1 MVKKLQYGD
10 TELRVDTNMIWMRKY
25 KSQFGEDP
33 VKLIAS
39 AMASS
44 SNDSNEIEGS
54 KLMESIGFVGMQ
66 NIAWA
71 VCSNGEEDPDEWIEK
86 IGDDVSVID
95 ILQDVVVLVLESS
108 ASSKNSPTP
117 APVPKK

>member
-10 TELRVDTNMIWMRKY
+10 TELRVNTNMIWMRKY

-39 AMASS
+39 AMVSS
-44 SNDSNEIEGS
+44 SNDSDEIEGS
-54 KLMESIGFVGMQ
+54 KLMESLGFIGMQ

-71 VCSNGEEDPDEWIEK
+71 VCSNGEDPDEWIEK

-95 ILQDVVVLVLESS
+95 ILSDVVVLVLESS